1 MRNLRLRRLSLLSKN
16 EMKGRIEAFDDG
28 ANVVIGENDTG
39 KSCLIKSIYG
49 ALAAPALRINQRWSA
64 VNPVAR
70 LDFSID
76 GDEHTIVQ
84 HGKFIALFDGEGTM
98 RWCHTAVVSQIGPRI
113 AELLDFGI
121 RLATKQHEVV
131 VPPPAFC
138 FMPFYIDQDSGWQT
152 SWTSFSGMQM
162 IPSYRKDI
170 VEFHTGIRPKE
181 YYAAKIK
188 RDEAAKRQADLIAEQ
203 KALARAAL
211 RLQDRR
217 RPIGLDFRPEIFEER
232 IVELTEEVTRLEE
245 GHSQI
250 RREVSSFQ
258 SRKAVLIE
266 EVAIARSALT
276 DLEADYRFAAKLEGE
291 VVCPTC
297 GTEHENDFAAKF
309 GLLADAEMCRTIIK
323 DTTAELERVSLQL
336 KSAVGRMGEF
346 RSNIGRI
353 NQLLEET
360 RGEIKLRDMLEDE
373 SERILDVTIKKEDQ
387 ALIDDIGRAA
397 HDIENAT
404 QKMESFD
411 RHGRRNQIQEFFAE
425 KLRRFAEEL
434 KVPNAVSSVTPR
446 VDMVIRDT
454 GSDLPRAQLAYH
466 YAVLHT
472 VQEFSTACMCP
483 IVLDTPLQQDQD
495 DDNARRM
502 IRFAIERRPVG
513 TQLVLGT
520 VKLHGVHYDGH
531 RIETLDE
538 DSLLQAEA
546 YEEARQLIDP
556 LVDQMFGQR
565 SLEF

>member
-1 MRNLRLRRLSLLSKN
+1 MRNLKLRRLSLLSKK
-16 EMKGRIEAFDDG
+16 EMKGRIETFDDG
-28 ANVVIGENDTG
+28 VNVVIGENDTG

-49 ALAAPALRINQRWSA
+49 ALSAPALRINPRWSA
-64 VNPVAR
+64 INPVAR

-76 GDEHTIVQ
+76 GDEQTIVQ
-84 HGKFIALFDGEGTM
+84 HGKFIALFDADGTM
-98 RWCHTAVVSQIGPRI
+98 RWCHTAVVSQVGPRI
-113 AELLDFGI
+113 ADLLDFGI
-121 RLATKQHEVV
+121 RLATKQQEVV

-181 YYAAKIK
+181 YYAAKIN
-188 RDEAAKRQADLIAEQ
+188 RDEAVQRRTDLVAEQ

-250 RREVSSFQ
+250 RREVSSLQ

-309 GLLADAEMCRTIIK
+309 GLLADAEMCRTIIT
-323 DTTAELERVSLQL
+323 DSTAELERVSLQS

-346 RSNIGRI
+346 QSNIGRI
-353 NQLLEET
+353 NRLLEET

-387 ALIDDIGRAA
+387 ALVDDIGRAA

-425 KLRRFAEEL
+425 KLRRFADEL

-454 GSDLPRAQLAYH
+454 GSDLPRAQLAYR

-502 IRFAIERRPVG
+502 IRFAIERRPAG

-520 VKLHGVHYDGH
+520 VKLHGVDYDGH

-538 DSLLQAEA
+538 DSLLQADA
-546 YEEARQLIDP
+546 YEETRSLIDP
-556 LVDQMFGQR
+556 LVDQMFRQR
-565 SLEF
+565 SLDF